1 MVFKLPNAVT
11 LYYSSSC
18 CDDPSPSSWNLL
30 LLLHSCNVAT
40 IINLNVNICYV
51 GYLIRYPSDLSDSQ
65 RCHLLPKGSQFID
78 WELLIYINGVWCV
91 CVGVFN
97 YMSHVYTLNGSSL
110 DYNIG
115 VTLDVYCYYFSWNR
129 KTLTYMHL
137 CPPSSCSFCISY
149 TLKASPGN
157 TRTFFL

>member
-1 MVFKLPNAVT
+1 MTFSAEILGYIYPFDSMPFQWSAQNISILLFLVFFFCFVYGPILVNVPF
-11 LYYSSSC
+11 SSVC
-18 CDDPSPSSWNLL
+18 
-30 LLLHSCNVAT
+30 
-40 IINLNVNICYV
+40 
-51 GYLIRYPSDLSDSQ
+51 LID
-65 RCHLLPKGSQFID
+65 G
-78 WELLIYINGVWCV
+78 CV